1 MNKINRSLV
10 KSQAKQ
16 IIKEKIFALFVLS
29 AIVLFLV
36 NGLTVGI
43 SAYNSRNNLEDIFG
57 QATDQAITVQV
68 KTRLRISLIILE
80 TAITIMTTMTVTI
93 QATAQATTRLKA
105 SVKNI
110 LRQIK

>member
-43 SAYNSRNNLEDIFG
+43 SAY
-57 QATDQAITVQV
+57 TVSY
-68 KTRLRISLIILE
+68 THLTLP
-80 TAITIMTTMTVTI
+80 TT
-93 QATAQATTRLKA
+93 
-105 SVKNI
+105 
-110 LRQIK
+110 

>member
-36 NGLTVGI
+36 NGTP
-43 SAYNSRNNLEDIFG
+43 F
-57 QATDQAITVQV
+57 
-68 KTRLRISLIILE
+68 
-80 TAITIMTTMTVTI
+80 
-93 QATAQATTRLKA
+93 
-105 SVKNI
+105 
-110 LRQIK
+110 

>member
-43 SAYNSRNNLEDIFG
+43 SAYNSRNNLED
-57 QATDQAITVQV
+57 

>member
-43 SAYNSRNNLEDIFG
+43 SAYMIQLTDIG
-57 QATDQAITVQV
+57 TVV
-68 KTRLRISLIILE
+68 IGNHELSLY
-80 TAITIMTTMTVTI
+80 AF
-93 QATAQATTRLKA
+93 
-105 SVKNI
+105 
-110 LRQIK
+110 

>member
-43 SAYNSRNNLEDIFG
+43 SAYNSRDNLKTFSA
-57 QATDQAITVQV
+57 QATAQAITVQV

-80 TAITIMTTMTVTI
+80 TAITITTMTVTI

>member
-43 SAYNSRNNLEDIFG
+43 SAYNSRNNLED
-57 QATDQAITVQV
+57 A
-68 KTRLRISLIILE
+68 
-80 TAITIMTTMTVTI
+80 
-93 QATAQATTRLKA
+93 
-105 SVKNI
+105 
-110 LRQIK
+110 